1 MGYLD
6 RDLVRKEVPR
16 RSLLSYSE
24 GNCYDVCNS
33 RSSRSGKE
41 MGGDVVG
48 WGDREWTERAHVVR
62 SEHLVTGWGM
72 VWTFPMLVF
81 QLPCSLEV
89 FPKLKVGDKI
99 LVPPALIICGSG
111 LFTPCKSEFPRL
123 ENGHFSRT
131 SPCRVVYGGS
141 VGRTDVM
148 PFMGPVPPELGAT
161 AVIMPSS
168 FHL

>member
-1 MGYLD
+1 MMSAIHTQVGQEKKWVGML
-6 RDLVRKEVPR
+6 R
-16 RSLLSYSE
+16 
-24 GNCYDVCNS
+24 
-33 RSSRSGKE
+33 
-41 MGGDVVG
+41 GGR
-48 WGDREWTERAHVVR
+48 DREWTERAHVVR
-62 SEHLVTGWGM
+62 SGHLVTGGGM

-99 LVPPALIICGSG
+99 LVLSALITCDSG

-123 ENGHFSRT
+123 RNGHFNRT
-131 SPCRVVYGGS
+131 SPCRVVYGDS

-148 PFMGPVPPELGAT
+148 PFMGPIPPELGAT

-168 FHL
+168 FPL